1 MRCGSQVVLC
11 SVPVRW
17 DPYKGCTHNC
27 SWCFVRR
34 KLNDKISL
42 ESQIEKG
49 DSLTALKNFIV
60 GERKGELSWI
70 DKDWKFPIHVGG
82 MSDSFQPCEAKFRIM
97 FEALKIFADSQHPFI
112 ASTKGRIAAEPEYLD
127 LISKCNAV
135 MQVSLVSPTYNKAEN
150 GAPPF
155 EERVKIIEKLS
166 KVAKRTIVRI
176 QPYMAEELDNVLNIT
191 LPQVANAGAYGI
203 VVEGMKFYD
212 GKKPGTIQVGA
223 DFVYPLNILQPHF
236 EQIRER
242 AHELNLKF
250 FCGENRLRW
259 MGDSLV
265 CCGCEGVP
273 GFQHNTFNLN
283 HIYAGEDPQPTPA
296 MKEVGHTVCFKTL
309 CQSSWA
315 SDVLDQLTFE
325 NVMREIA
332 KSKFGYNVMG
342 LDTVDKDKTFDI

>member
-17 DPYKGCTHNC
+17 DPYKGCTHSC
-27 SWCFVRR
+27 QYCFTRR
-34 KLNDKISL
+34 KLDDRIG
-42 ESQIEKG
+42 QDVDIEKG
-49 DSLTALKNFIV
+49 DSLTALRNFIA

-70 DKDWKFPIHVGG
+70 DKDWKFPIHIGG
-82 MSDSFQPCEAKFRIM
+82 MSDPFQPCEDKYKIS
-97 FEALKIFADSQHPFI
+97 FEALKILAESQHPFL
-112 ASTKGRIAAEPEYLD
+112 ASTKGRIVAKPEYLD
-127 LISKCNAV
+127 LISQCNAV
-135 MQVSLVSPTYNKAEN
+135 MQVSLVSPSYDVLDA

-155 EERVKIIEKLS
+155 KERVEIIGKLAKVS
-166 KVAKRTIVRI
+166 KRVIVRI
-176 QPYMAEELDNVLNIT
+176 QPYMITELEKVLTIT
-191 LPQVANAGAYGI
+191 IPQVQNAGAYGV

-212 GKKPGTIQVGA
+212 GKQPGTIQVGA
-223 DFVYPLNILQPHF
+223 DFVYPLNILQHHF
-236 EQIRER
+236 EQIRDR